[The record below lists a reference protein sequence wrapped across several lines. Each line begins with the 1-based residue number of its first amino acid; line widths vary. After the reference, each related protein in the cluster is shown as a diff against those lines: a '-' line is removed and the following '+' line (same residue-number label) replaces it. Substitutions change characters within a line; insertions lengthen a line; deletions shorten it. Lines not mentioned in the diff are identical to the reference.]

1 MPIPKKPQQDLIM
14 TGLRE
19 PIAGPETLINRKV
32 WSKKDIKMMVE
43 EDDLHSRKRSNED
56 YTYSNKLKM
65 TRMNMINT
73 SGFVEV
79 ASSYYRKIIWYCAK
93 NIKNLTSYPSFL
105 DSIKY
110 ELVEKLREH
119 VYVHPIK
126 FNLKL
131 ESTYDISHEDN
142 SAEDRG
148 FKTSARPLFT
158 DTDIEKTVNE
168 EFSCLLMEEDT
179 YMGRG
184 SGFSL
189 EKIDGLLLAVYH
201 HTPI

>member
-1 MPIPKKPQQDLIM
+1 M
-14 TGLRE
+14 TGLGVPVAE
-19 PIAGPETLINRKV
+19 PETLINRKV

-56 YTYSNKLKM
+56 YTYSNKLKK
-65 TRMNMINT
+65 TRMNMVNT

-79 ASSYYRKIIWYCAK
+79 ASSHNRKIIWYYAK
-93 NIKNLTSYPSFL
+93 NINSLSSYPSFL

-131 ESTYDISHEDN
+131 ESTYNIPHEDN
-142 SAEDRG
+142 SAEDRA

-179 YMGRG
+179 YMAEAAD
-184 SGFSL
+184 FL
-189 EKIDGLLLAVYH
+189 WKKLMVCY
-201 HTPI
+201 